1 MKKLYKI
8 LLPFIAIAC
17 NTDIP
22 VDLPE
27 ADAPVVVDAFI
38 YNKAEPQVVDLT
50 IANTYF
56 DQSTP
61 LGISGASAEIV
72 DVDEDEVYIFDEE
85 SPGRY
90 VWNPTTPT
98 DSFGIVGNTY
108 VLNIQTANS
117 NYTSTSILNRVVP
130 VDSIT
135 WTLEDEEPF
144 TDGDYFVAEFWGTD
158 APGPGDAYWI
168 KAWKNGTLL
177 NKPDEINIAI
187 DGAFSDGDNA
197 DNVTFITPIRQAVTP
212 FEFDSDDVLID
223 PFELGDSLYVEI
235 QSITPE
241 VHFFLQSAIEQTDRE
256 GGFGELFATPLANL
270 PTNIF
275 SDNPNE
281 KVVGVFCMS
290 AARGLGRVFTE
301 EAILEK
307 EN

>member
-1 MKKLYKI
+1 MKKLFNYI
-8 LLPFIAIAC
+8 IPFALAAC
-17 NTDIP
+17 NTDIN
-22 VDLPE
+22 VDLQE
-27 ADAPVVVDAFI
+27 ADAPVTVDAFI
-38 YNKAEPQVVDLT
+38 YHKAEPQVVDLT

-56 DQSTP
+56 DQSEP
-61 LGISGASAEIV
+61 LGISGANVQVIDLNTE
-72 DVDEDEVYIFDEE
+72 EVYDFVEE
-85 SPGRY
+85 VAGRY
-90 VWNPTTPT
+90 VWNPTNPL

-108 VLNIQTANS
+108 ALNIESSGST
-117 NYTSTSILNRVVP
+117 YTSTSRLNRVVP

-177 NKPDEINIAI
+177 NKPGEINIAI

-197 DNVTFITPIRQAVTP
+197 DNVVFITPIRQAVTP
-212 FEFDSDDVLID
+212 FEFDDDDVLID

-241 VHFFLQSAIEQTDRE
+241 VQFFLQSAIEQTDRE

-275 SDNPNE
+275 SDDPNE
-281 KVVGVFCMS
+281 KVVGIFCMS
-290 AARGLGRVFTE
+290 AAKGLGRTFTE
-301 EAILEK
+301 DAILEK
-307 EN
+307 D